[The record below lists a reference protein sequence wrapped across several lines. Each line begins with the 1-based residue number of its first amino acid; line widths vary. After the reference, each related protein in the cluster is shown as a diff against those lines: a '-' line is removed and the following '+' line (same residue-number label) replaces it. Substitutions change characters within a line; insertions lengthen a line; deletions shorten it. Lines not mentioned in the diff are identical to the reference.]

1 MKTRFGKRVETVF
14 PEKRLFLKSDDST
27 RFVRL
32 GTGTQVGMVVGAAL
46 LLGWTALASS
56 MVIFEALG
64 SGSAREQALR
74 EQQLY
79 SERLNSLS
87 AERDARMAEAVAAQ
101 QRFALALEEVSN
113 MQTRLLES
121 EERRAELENAV
132 EAVQQTLRT
141 AIDQRDEARTSAEDA
156 ITELAEATGSEQTDK
171 ARIRDLEE
179 TLGFLTA
186 ALGQTAEDRDTL
198 DLEYARAMAEVE
210 DLLLTAQLSEER
222 NDRIFQTLEEAVSV
236 SVEPLEEM
244 FRQVGLSPDRILN
257 EVRRGYTGQGG
268 PLVAQSLS
276 TRGLP
281 QDELSYRTQSVL
293 AGLDRLNLHRIAVD
307 KLPFAMPVRSS
318 FRFTSPFGYRRD
330 PKGGG
335 TRMHKGTDFA
345 APLGTPIYATA
356 EGVVTKARWYRGF
369 GRMVRIKHA
378 FGYETIYAH
387 LTKIRVKE
395 GQRVSR
401 GERIGDMGST
411 GRSTGVH
418 LHYEVH
424 ESGKPVNP
432 MTFIR
437 AGKDVL

>member
-1 MKTRFGKRVETVF
+1 LAKRLEQLF

-32 GTGTQVGMVVGAAL
+32 GTSTQVGMIAGTAV

-56 MVIFEALG
+56 LVIFEALG

-74 EQQLY
+74 EQQVY
-79 SERLNSLS
+79 SERLNALS
-87 AERDARMAEAVAAQ
+87 EERDARLAEAVAAQ
-101 QRFALALEEVSN
+101 ERFTLALKQVSN

-132 EAVQQTLRT
+132 AAVQSTLHSVIEERDLARARADEAV
-141 AIDQRDEARTSAEDA
+141 
-156 ITELAEATGSEQTDK
+156 TELADTTGSEKTNE
-171 ARIRDLEE
+171 ARIRDLEA

-186 ALGQTAEDRDTL
+186 ALGQTAETRDTL
-198 DLEYARAMAEVE
+198 GADYSRAMAEVE
-210 DLLLTAQLSEER
+210 ELLLTAQLSEER

-244 FRQVGLSPDRILN
+244 FRQVGLSPDRIIN
-257 EVRRGYTGQGG
+257 EVRRGYTGEGG
-268 PLVAQSLS
+268 PLVAPTLS

-281 QDELSYRTQSVL
+281 QDELSFRTQAIL

-307 KLPFAMPVRSS
+307 KLPFAMPVKSN

-330 PKGGG
+330 PKGAG

-345 APLGTPIYATA
+345 APLGTPIHSTA
-356 EGVVTKARWYRGF
+356 EGVVVEARWHRGF

-378 FGYETIYAH
+378 FGYETVYAH
-387 LTKIRVKE
+387 MTKLRVKE

-401 GERIGDMGST
+401 GDRIGDMGST